1 MSISPFNPSILSAI
15 PAFAALTSGELEAIA
30 ANVEQ
35 EEIRRGEI
43 LVREGDPPE
52 ALYFV
57 ASGRFSVQARHAAD
71 PLAEIGPGQPVG
83 EIGFFGGIPRTATV
97 RALRDSHVFKI
108 TKDGLEHVTRS
119 FPHLRDAII
128 RSLANRLAETNRF
141 ETQPLIPRTVAVV
154 FAGEGAPSQRFLALL
169 GEVFVARART
179 LFLTQRAIE
188 ERFPGSSL
196 EAAEISVW
204 LNSLEVGSEFIFYVA
219 DPTPTEWTRKCIRQ
233 ADVVLLVAAS
243 TAGTG
248 INECERLAC
257 SLHPPAARRLVLL
270 HEARTDVAKGT
281 AAWLRERDVAMHHHV
296 ALQDTVDVE
305 RLYRFLSGRA
315 VGFVAGGGGAFGSA
329 HIGIYKA
336 LQEIGAD
343 FDIFGGT
350 SVGAAMTAA
359 LASGIDVHNVDKGTH
374 NIFVKHRA
382 FKRYTLPYYG
392 LVNHKVFDRALRAEF
407 GETAI
412 EDLWKPYFAV
422 STNLSKKD
430 IIMVHRRGP
439 VWEAIRASSSIPGLL
454 PPYFSDHG
462 EMLVDGG
469 VVDAVPL
476 TPMKALKTGPNVV
489 VALPTDVPATYDVN
503 YHTIPSLKEAIL
515 SALNPFTDRKA
526 PRIPSIAHVIIRSM
540 TANRRQDLPLTGTD
554 LLVQPKLPPDVHWFS
569 WERHTE
575 VLMCA
580 YREAAAMLRA
590 GLAEADPRVL
600 AVLKAA
606 KADNR
611 RRLTPTLPGN
621 EEIAPI
627 PAAAANA
634 RDTASGPDTCEDATR
649 AAASP

>member
-1 MSISPFNPSILSAI
+1 MSTLPFNPSILSAI
-15 PAFAALTSGELEAIA
+15 PAFAALTAGELEAIA

-35 EEIRRGEI
+35 LEIRRGESLI
-43 LVREGDPPE
+43 RQGEAPA

-57 ASGRFSVQARHAAD
+57 ASGRFSVKTEHAAE
-71 PLAEIGPGQPVG
+71 PLAEIGPGQPIG
-83 EIGFFGGIPRTATV
+83 EIGFFSGIPRTATV

-108 TKDGLEHVTRS
+108 TRDGFEHVTRT
-119 FPHLRDAII
+119 FPNLRDAVI

-141 ETQPLIPRTVAVV
+141 EKQPIIPRTIAVV
-154 FAGEGAPSQRFLALL
+154 FAGQGPSPPDFLEVLR
-169 GEVFVARART
+169 EVFVAQART
-179 LFLTQRAIE
+179 LFVTQRAIE
-188 ERFPGSSL
+188 ERFPGSSFDP
-196 EAAEISVW
+196 AQISVW
-204 LNSLEVGSEFIFYVA
+204 LNSLEVDWDFIFYVA

-233 ADVVLLVAAS
+233 ADIVLLVAAAR
-243 TAGTG
+243 AGTG

-257 SLHPPAARRLVLL
+257 SLHPPGARRLVLV

-281 AAWLRERDVAMHHHV
+281 LSWLRERDVCMHHHV
-296 ALQDTVDVE
+296 ALRDTADVE

-329 HIGIYKA
+329 HIGVYKA
-336 LQEIGAD
+336 LREIGAD

-359 LASGIDVHNVDKGTH
+359 LAAGIDVHSVDKGTH

-392 LVNHKVFDRALRAEF
+392 LVNHKVFDLALKAEY
-407 GETAI
+407 GDTAI
-412 EDLWKPYFAV
+412 EDLWKPFFAV

-430 IIMVHRRGP
+430 VIMVHRRGP

-454 PPYFSDHG
+454 PPYFSDRG

-469 VVDAVPL
+469 LVDTVPL
-476 TPMKALKTGPNVV
+476 TAMKAMKTGPNVV
-489 VALPTDVPATYDVN
+489 VALPTDPPTTYDVN
-503 YHTIPSLKEAIL
+503 YHTIPTVKQAIL
-515 SALNPFTDRKA
+515 SALNPFTDRKPPA
-526 PRIPSIAHVIIRSM
+526 IPSIAHVIIRSM
-540 TANRRQDLPLTGTD
+540 TANRRQDLPLTTTD

-580 YREAAAMLRA
+580 YEDAAATLRT
-590 GLAEADPRVL
+590 GLAEADPAVL
-600 AVLKAA
+600 AVLRAA

-611 RRLTPTLPGN
+611 RRLRPSLRGN
-621 EEIAPI
+621 EEIVPTRAST
-627 PAAAANA
+627 ATA
-634 RDTASGPDTCEDATR
+634 RDPASGPDPCKHAMK
-649 AAASP
+649 AAAPR